1 MKTITLRLFFA
12 TVMMFMAYHVDAQM
26 QAAKRITYDV
36 DTTLTF
42 SVKRSVV
49 WDLIKDPAQW
59 DKISNGNILSVK
71 TMGTL
76 GGDGKPT
83 DLTLEISCADGS
95 KWKEKVIQ
103 FQPEFRFIVLQVTD
117 PVPNGVTDN
126 LISFVVNAVTEK
138 SCTMSYRIK
147 VEGSNPGKKEL
158 LSHLTNEMRAYIR
171 GISKK
176 ISE

>member
-1 MKTITLRLFFA
+1 MKRITIRLFFA
-12 TVMMFMAYHVDAQM
+12 LVLMFMTYLADAQM
-26 QAAKRITYDV
+26 QAAQKINYAV
-36 DTTLTF
+36 DTTF
-42 SVKRSVV
+42 IFNVKRSVV

-59 DKISNGNILSVK
+59 DKISNGNIMSVK

-103 FQPEFRFIVLQVTD
+103 FQPEFRFIVLQVMD
-117 PVPNGVTDN
+117 PVPNGVTEN
-126 LISFVVNAVTEK
+126 HISIVVNSETEK
-138 SCTMSYRIK
+138 SCSMSYRIK

-176 ISE
+176 IAE